1 MIMMKNFNDI
11 IDYTMGEF
19 EYNKF
24 FTMCNWH
31 DGGESKAAFYL
42 LGNVCES
49 SNPYAYAQEQ
59 QCAHHIVR
67 KVGTGID
74 EIHVIRDDCT
84 CWTIHLSCFKEVT
97 PLRVKMGVKNECKE
111 NN

>member
-1 MIMMKNFNDI
+1 MKNEYYTLLGNMLKYVE
-11 IDYTMGEF
+11 YTMDEF

-31 DGGESKAAFYL
+31 NGGESKAEFFL
-42 LGNVCES
+42 LGDVLES
-49 SNPYAYAQEQ
+49 SNPYAYVQER

-67 KVGTGID
+67 KVGRGIY

-84 CWTIHLSCFKEVT
+84 CWTINLSRFKEVT
-97 PLRVKMGVKNECKE
+97 PLHVKMGVK
-111 NN
+111 